1 MESFSHLID
10 GFRIALTPQNLLWC
24 FVGCFWGTV
33 VGVLPGLGPLAGM
46 ALLLPLTYALP
57 PETAIIMLA
66 GIFCGAMYGG
76 STTSILVRIPGEA
89 ASVIT
94 CIDGHEMA
102 RQGRAGPALMIAAVG
117 SFIGGT
123 LSIFGLVLF
132 APPLADAML
141 AVGPAAEFI
150 LMAAALLV
158 IAFIGSGP
166 PLKTLLMI
174 LLGLALS
181 MVGLD
186 QLTAWPRFTFGALEL
201 TEGLSFVPLAIGLFG
216 VSEILMSLDEARIAA
231 PKAPRLRDLIPRA
244 DDMREAAPA
253 MARGSL
259 IGFLFGIVPGI
270 SHIVSTFVA
279 YAVEKRVSRHPERFG
294 RGAIAGVAGPE
305 TANNATTGSSMIP
318 LLVLGIPAIPAT
330 AILLSAMMV
339 HGVQPGPQL
348 VSEHPD
354 VFWGLIASLYVGNI
368 VLLVLNLPFVS
379 LFTSLLRIPPGVLNP
394 LVLLVA
400 MIGVYAVNA
409 SSLDLVLMV
418 AAGAAGYVLRK
429 FTFDVAPLLLALV
442 LGGRMETS
450 FRRALT
456 TSDGDFAVFVS
467 GPAAKGLIAV
477 IALVVVLQLA
487 ARFMGWRKAMA

>member
-1 MESFSHLID
+1 
-10 GFRIALTPQNLLWC
+10 
-24 FVGCFWGTV
+24 
-33 VGVLPGLGPLAGM
+33 
-46 ALLLPLTYALP
+46 
-57 PETAIIMLA
+57 
-66 GIFCGAMYGG
+66 
-76 STTSILVRIPGEA
+76 
-89 ASVIT
+89 
-94 CIDGHEMA
+94 
-102 RQGRAGPALMIAAVG
+102 
-117 SFIGGT
+117 
-123 LSIFGLVLF
+123 
-132 APPLADAML
+132 
-141 AVGPAAEFI
+141 
-150 LMAAALLV
+150 
-158 IAFIGSGP
+158 
-166 PLKTLLMI
+166 
-174 LLGLALS
+174 

-186 QLTAWPRFTFGALEL
+186 QLTAWPRFTFGALQL
-201 TEGLSFVPLAIGLFG
+201 TDGLSFVPLAIGLFG
-216 VSEILMSLDEARIAA
+216 VSEILISLDEGRIAA
-231 PKAPRLRDLIPRA
+231 PKAPRLKDLIPRA
-244 DDMREAAPA
+244 ADMREAAPA
-253 MARGSL
+253 MGRGSL

-270 SHIVSTFVA
+270 SHIVSTFVS
-279 YAVEKRVSRHPERFG
+279 YAVEKKLSRHPETFG
-294 RGAIAGVAGPE
+294 HGAIAGVAGPE

-379 LFTSLLRIPPGVLNP
+379 LFTSLLRIPPGLLNP

-409 SSLDLVLMV
+409 SALDLVLM
-418 AAGAAGYVLRK
+418 AGAGAAGYVLRK
-429 FTFDVAPLLLALV
+429 FAFDVAPLLLALV